1 MARSRR
7 KANSPPYEDEHLSSD
22 SSDDS
27 GDDQYDT
34 DPTEPDCEDDQL
46 KDAGDVAQLF
56 ADNEHLPEYYLQQL
70 EQFDESVYTQEDYS
84 KGTVSLLDQVETRW
98 NQFCACIRKDPQQEF
113 LKLSV
118 GILYT
123 FLDWALNLRRGKNG
137 RRLPGIKRKSSL
149 ETFWKVFRL
158 VFERATSGKIENRMN
173 RQMRRVIRKLSRNH
187 KLSCKGREKST
198 MYVEDLT
205 MVVETVISTTKKK
218 FGHGRH
224 RIALCLF
231 LQLAGLTANRPQAIL
246 NLMYRHIR
254 VSLLRDPQGGPHR
267 IVIEFTFEFTKGFLG
282 TKDENTY
289 ILPEIIFDPS
299 LVLSPHVSLLGLLF
313 GDRAFKRVEGQE
325 VLFSA
330 DQLPRLTIPEDCN
343 ELPLLLDPA
352 LDDIPVFRQTERSL
366 QGMGISPDKSL
377 PYSTLLPWVK
387 TIGIVTGF
395 RQVARPYSL
404 RYGAAKALD
413 NSGSVSDSLR
423 NLIMHHADT
432 RTFLKYYLDRR
443 IDKNLPAL
451 IRGLNPDEDIM
462 HAACRMS
469 RTIDPNRPQD
479 LTSVQS
485 SSVNQ
490 RPEILAL
497 VQRRDELRQ
506 KLGRPLS
513 RHRGTVKYDTYRK
526 LNQEINGARE
536 RARNALLSQIQE
548 KYDQEQPMLEVQ
560 RQLSEATLE
569 KEVKTKLQRSEE
581 LPLPQKRLIECL
593 LSLPPPTLDQE
604 MRRRTEAIDAVAVYC
619 QFEEGETC
627 RLPRNKRFQNE
638 LVGLDGPGNRPSED
652 EVTESKSQPVAPFEA
667 AFRSIM
673 KDHRPLFCFICL
685 GQSELDMKKRV
696 QQFASHGDVSKHIKR
711 KHLQNIAAGTV
722 ISCNICDQKFDKV
735 IHFQRHAIDF
745 HSTVTGP
752 AALNHQC

>member
-27 GDDQYDT
+27 GDSQYDT
-34 DPTEPDCEDDQL
+34 DLTEPDCEDDQL

-123 FLDWALNLRRGKNG
+123 FLDWALNQRRGKNG

-205 MVVETVISTTKKK
+205 MVVETAISTTKKK

-224 RIALCLF
+224 RIELCVF

-330 DQLPRLTIPEDCN
+330 DQLPRLNIPEDCN

-352 LDDIPVFRQTERSL
+352 LDDVPVFRQTERSL
-366 QGMGISPDKSL
+366 QGMSISPDKPL

-387 TIGIVTGF
+387 TIGVITGF

-479 LTSVQS
+479 LTTVLS

-506 KLGRPLS
+506 QLGRPLS
-513 RHRGTVKYDTYRK
+513 RHRGTVKYDAYRK

-536 RARNALLSQIQE
+536 RARNALLSQLQE

-569 KEVKTKLQRSEE
+569 KAVKTKLQRSEE
-581 LPLPQKRLIECL
+581 LPPPQKLCHRQLWIKRCVGGL
-593 LSLPPPTLDQE
+593 KQSMRSLF
-604 MRRRTEAIDAVAVYC
+604 IVK
-619 QFEEGETC
+619 FEEGETC
-627 RLPRNKRFQNE
+627 RLPRNKRFE
-638 LVGLDGPGNRPSED
+638 TDVVELDGPGNHPSED
-652 EVTESKSQPVAPFEA
+652 EATESKSQPDSPLEA

-685 GQSELDMKKRV
+685 GQKELDMKKRV

-722 ISCNICDQKFDKV
+722 TTCNICDQKFDKV
-735 IHFQRHAIDF
+735 MHFQRHAIDF
-745 HSTVTGP
+745 HSTVTGSV
-752 AALNHQC
+752 AFNHQ